1 MLMPLTQ
8 QNRLSTTDDTSP
20 QLPESPQL
28 RHTKNQLPARISPS
42 TQTSPSLP
50 RSQTSPELRVDTN
63 TAKPV
68 VAGRQKDKESAIESD
83 DSPQQEICRSPSWS
97 NHDKERRKEEKKRLE
112 KEKETEK
119 RRRREE
125 ETQIAK
131 GGRTGKRLSKKPPAA
146 MDTQRMPFF
155 LRRSSQSSVSS
166 QEPSQER
173 SSRSSKQERRSSITS
188 IVSMMG
194 FSRSSSRN
202 RSGSASPSPK
212 DRKPHVVDSAISQ
225 IGKFAGKD
233 KCSSAESASSQN
245 SKSSAGDKLYDKELI
260 QFAYQFQ
267 ASADV
272 TQNISIKPLKE
283 VRRSS
288 SPKPTL
294 VPTKVLQRSTE
305 KLVETPVEEPLKE
318 PQVLAVEKSVETLEK
333 LVKTLEMGKGEQV
346 DKLKGNPTPKMPLRP
361 ILRNNGSS
369 DGGSTVKSPKSPNSV
384 RLQLDDLPPTK
395 KAVKDAVADD
405 LARLRRASVL
415 PNQRLYGGPIDRS
428 REKTYSGPQL
438 ASQEPPLKG
447 PYGMPQSARKSYD
460 GSSYVHKQRMYQQQR
475 SIANYNAELAIEDAG
490 KPITKPESMQKKN
503 ESPPPASTSKEANQK
518 AHKIQKPVA
527 ERGESSDDRE
537 FVKDMPKWYHKYLR
551 DEPHS
556 EENKEDKESNQKP
569 KKSAAGKAPDV
580 IRDSDSS
587 RPPTSENLLAGPEY
601 NSGKFR
607 DSSPPASPGNRRL
620 PRSPTP
626 PFPIIG
632 AKLPPS
638 PKLNLNGKSEFKL
651 EVSNHSSSSVLES
664 ERQPSSSS
672 PNPSLMQRHPHARP
686 KFSFEELHRSNLE
699 PEGMLP
705 GSLTGPVLPRAQK
718 SSLTQAHL
726 NSRPKFSF
734 EDLNSSAESVLERRG
749 DLPRSPT
756 TPILN
761 TSATRFSSP
770 LSDLL
775 NPNKGSDVPNKHTSA
790 SAAAPASN
798 VKKLMKLPQEIVVEG
813 LDGDGVIRKTS
824 LRKPRSDPELII
836 PAKPSKEAA
845 LDFLPELKH
854 QPLTKP
860 KRNSASPLGLMDNQS
875 AEKFDPYS
883 QFPVSSSR
891 ATHPTPVSALSLMP
905 NPPFA
910 SSNYTKSSSSNSIN
924 RTSMAGSANLQLNG
938 ANPMLAEALNPKPI
952 AKMFVICCKCKYWHD
967 LPSRL
972 YEAMALPRKISDK
985 DGIPISVG
993 AKRLGDGEEDIA
1005 KGKAKRESMHGKVFT
1020 TVKCPWC
1027 EHGMST
1033 ACCAGWT
1040 AVVYLHERHH

>member
-8 QNRLSTTDDTSP
+8 QNRLSATYTPP

-42 TQTSPSLP
+42 AQTSPSLP

-63 TAKPV
+63 AAKSV
-68 VAGRQKDKESAIESD
+68 VTGSRKDKESAIESD

-112 KEKETEK
+112 KEKETERGRK
-119 RRRREE
+119 KEGDTR
-125 ETQIAK
+125 TAK

-146 MDTQRMPFF
+146 MDTQRMPFS

-173 SSRSSKQERRSSITS
+173 SSRSSKRERRSSITS

-202 RSGSASPSPK
+202 RSGSPSPSPK
-212 DRKPHVVDSAISQ
+212 DRKPHVVESAISQ
-225 IGKFAGKD
+225 IGKFVGKD
-233 KCSSAESASSQN
+233 KRSSAESATSQT

-260 QFAYQFQ
+260 QFAYQLQ
-267 ASADV
+267 ASADA

-283 VRRSS
+283 VRGSS
-288 SPKPTL
+288 LPKPTL
-294 VPTKVLQRSTE
+294 VPTEVLQKSAE
-305 KLVETPVEEPLKE
+305 KLVETPVEEPLKG
-318 PQVLAVEKSVETLEK
+318 PLVLAVEKSAETSEK
-333 LVKTLEMGKGEQV
+333 PMALEMGKGEQV
-346 DKLKGNPTPKMPLRP
+346 DKPKGKPTPKMPLRP

-369 DGGSTVKSPKSPNSV
+369 DSGSTLKSPKSPNSV

-395 KAVKDAVADD
+395 KAIKDAVADD
-405 LARLRRASVL
+405 LARFGRASAL
-415 PNQRLYGGPIDRS
+415 PNQRMYSGPIDRS
-428 REKTYSGPQL
+428 REKTYTGPQL
-438 ASQEPPLKG
+438 RPQELHLKG
-447 PYGMPQSARKSYD
+447 PYGMPQSATKSYD

-490 KPITKPESMQKKN
+490 ELINKPESTQKTN
-503 ESPPPASTSKEANQK
+503 ESPPPASTPKEASQK
-518 AHKIQKPVA
+518 AYKIQKPVA
-527 ERGESSDDRE
+527 GRGESSDDRE

-556 EENKEDKESNQKP
+556 EENKENRESNQKP
-569 KKSAAGKAPDV
+569 KKLAAGRAPDT
-580 IRDSDSS
+580 IREAGSS
-587 RPPTSENLLAGPEY
+587 RPPTSESLIAGPQY
-601 NSGKFR
+601 SIGKFE
-607 DSSPPASPGNRRL
+607 DSSPPASPGYRRL

-626 PFPIIG
+626 PFPAVG
-632 AKLPPS
+632 AKLPSS
-638 PKLNLNGKSEFKL
+638 PKLNLNGKTEFEF
-651 EVSNHSSSSVLES
+651 EVSDHSSSSVLEP
-664 ERQPSSSS
+664 ERQLLSS
-672 PNPSLMQRHPHARP
+672 PNPSLIQPHPNARP

-705 GSLTGPVLPRAQK
+705 GPLTNPVLPPRAQK
-718 SSLTQAHL
+718 SSLTQPRL

-734 EDLNSSAESVLERRG
+734 EDLKSSAESVLERRG
-749 DLPRSPT
+749 DLPKSPT
-756 TPILN
+756 TPTSN
-761 TSATRFSSP
+761 ASATRFSLP
-770 LSDLL
+770 LPDLL
-775 NPNKGSDVPNKHTSA
+775 YPSKGTDVPSKHTST
-790 SAAAPASN
+790 SAVAPASN
-798 VKKLMKLPQEIVVEG
+798 VKNAMKHPQEVVIEG
-813 LDGDGVIRKTS
+813 VDGDGVIRKTS

-860 KRNSASPLGLMDNQS
+860 KRSSAGPLGLMNNQS
-875 AEKFDPYS
+875 PEKFDPYS

-891 ATHPTPVSALSLMP
+891 ATHPMPVSSLSLMP
-905 NPPFA
+905 NSPFA
-910 SSNYTKSSSSNSIN
+910 SPNYTKSSSSNSIN

-938 ANPMLAEALNPKPI
+938 AHPMLAEALNPKPI

-972 YEAMALPRKISDK
+972 YEAMALPRKINDK

-993 AKRLGDGEEDIA
+993 AKRLGDGEEDVA
-1005 KGKAKRESMHGKVFT
+1005 KGKAKRESIHGKVFT